1 MEDLC
6 RDTSKGGTKWNTE
19 RAAVTVGTT
28 EEMELEQQLESL
40 AQCHTFV
47 GVGGGQA
54 VDVAKYF
61 SVRRGS
67 EVVYVGKTTP
77 DPLIIDFDLLSTAPR
92 DLKIADTHCN
102 L

>member
-6 RDTSKGGTKWNTE
+6 REDTSKGGTKWNSE
-19 RAAVTVGTT
+19 RAAVTT
-28 EEMELEQQLESL
+28 EEIELEQQLESL

-47 GVGGGQA
+47 WVGGGQA

-77 DPLIIDFDLLSTAPR
+77 DPLIIDFVLISTAPR

>member
-6 RDTSKGGTKWNTE
+6 RDTSRGGTKWNTE

-28 EEMELEQQLESL
+28 EEIELEQQLESL

-54 VDVAKYF
+54 VDEAKYF
-61 SVRRGS
+61 SWRKGCRLV
-67 EVVYVGKTTP
+67 TIP
-77 DPLIIDFDLLSTAPR
+77 A
-92 DLKIADTHCN
+92 HCS
-102 L
+102 